1 MLVTKKLE
9 FIVPG
14 DPVSKGRPRFTRSG
28 HAYTPEA
35 TTRFENLVRVS
46 FSEQYPNHVPL
57 DLPIGLVV
65 HSYFRVPA
73 SWSRK
78 KTMQALSG
86 EVQKTTKP
94 DLDNVLKAITDGLN
108 GVAWADDAQIHYLSA
123 SKRYSDRPR
132 TEVIIYYTGDENV
145 EGE

>member
-1 MLVTKKLE
+1 MLIVKKLE

-28 HAYTPEA
+28 HTFTPEA
-35 TTRFENLVRVS
+35 TVRYENLVRVS
-46 FSEQYPNHVPL
+46 FSEQYPNHTPL
-57 DLPIGLVV
+57 SQGISLTV

-73 SWSRK
+73 SWSK
-78 KTMQALSG
+78 KKAMQALSG
-86 EVQKTTKP
+86 EIQKTTKP

-108 GVAWADDAQIHYLSA
+108 GVAWADDAQINHIQA
-123 SKRYSDRPR
+123 TKRYSDRPR
-132 TEVIIYYTGDENV
+132 TEVIIYYTE